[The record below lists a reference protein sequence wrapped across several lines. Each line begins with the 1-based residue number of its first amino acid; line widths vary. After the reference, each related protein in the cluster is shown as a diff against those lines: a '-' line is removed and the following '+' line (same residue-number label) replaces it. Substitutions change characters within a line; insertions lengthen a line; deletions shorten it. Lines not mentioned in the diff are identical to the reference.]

1 MRLLRPNRRPS
12 RLNGFARRGLEFV
25 FWITFALAVG
35 VGGPAALA
43 GLPQLG
49 DLMMPPG
56 VMEAQASGET
66 KVPIVSVPLTI
77 FKSPAPMQSVRQLS
91 RLPAIA
97 IVIDDMGGDLV
108 QNRRA
113 IGLPRAVSL
122 SFLPDPADTPMLA
135 REARRA
141 GHEILAHVPM
151 QAAANDASSVMA
163 LRIDVPPEENIRRLD
178 WALMRVRGYAGIN
191 NHEGSVF
198 TADGQA
204 LAGVAQALYGRGV
217 YFLDSRTSPRSQ
229 VVSIARA
236 FGVPSA
242 ARDVFLDDEETAEA
256 VAAQLR
262 LLERTARANGA
273 AIAIGHPRAATLNAL
288 SRWCSYHP
296 GFRLV
301 PASLAIRLKT
311 GREMNV
317 KLASSE

>member
-12 RLNGFARRGLEFV
+12 RLNGTARRGLELV
-25 FWITFALAVG
+25 FWIIFALAVG
-35 VGGPAALA
+35 VGGPAALT

-49 DLMMPPG
+49 DLVMPSG
-56 VMEAQASGET
+56 VLEAQASGEA
-66 KVPIVSVPLTI
+66 KVQIVSLPLAVHRIAVQTE
-77 FKSPAPMQSVRQLS
+77 SARPMS

-113 IGLPRAVSL
+113 IGLPRTVSL

-151 QAAANDASSVMA
+151 QAANHDASSVMA
-163 LRIDVPPEENIRRLD
+163 LRTDVPPEENIRRLD
-178 WALMRVRGYAGIN
+178 WALMRARGYAGIN

-198 TADGQA
+198 TTDRQA

-217 YFLDSRTSPRSQ
+217 YFLDSRTTPNSQ
-229 VVSIARA
+229 VVPVARA

-242 ARDVFLDDEETAEA
+242 ARDVFLDDEETPEA
-256 VAAQLR
+256 IAAQLR
-262 LLERTARANGA
+262 LLEQTARANGV
-273 AIAIGHPRAATLNAL
+273 AIAIGHPHALTLEVL
-288 SRWCSYHP
+288 SRWCRYQP

-311 GREMNV
+311 EREMGV
-317 KLASSE
+317 KMARSE

>member
-1 MRLLRPNRRPS
+1 M
-12 RLNGFARRGLEFV
+12 

-49 DLMMPPG
+49 DLLMPSG
-56 VMEAQASGET
+56 VMEAQASGEA
-66 KVPIVSVPLTI
+66 KVQIVSVPLSI
-77 FKSPAPMQSVRQLS
+77 FKSPARMQSVRNMS

-113 IGLPRAVSL
+113 IGLPRTVSL

-135 REARRA
+135 REARLA

-151 QAAANDASSVMA
+151 QAAAGDASSVMA
-163 LRIDVPPEENIRRLD
+163 LRIDVAPEENIRRLD

-229 VVSIARA
+229 VVSIARG

-242 ARDVFLDDEETAEA
+242 ARDVFLDDEETPEA
-256 VAAQLR
+256 IAAQLR
-262 LLERTARANGA
+262 LLEQTARANGV

-296 GFRLV
+296 GCRRV
-301 PASLAIRLKT
+301 PASFAIRLKT

-317 KLASSE
+317 KLASSD